1 MTSRFLLAS
10 AFSIALL
17 AQFSSAASAATITLI
32 NDPFTLSSA
41 NVGSA
46 SSSFELVSG
55 GTSVYSGGL
64 AIIRST
70 QFQSKNT
77 FNFNA
82 GDVINLSFNYF
93 DDGGTVSL
101 GSLFADTLIR
111 GGSATNKLTY
121 TKTFTVQSADSARFS
136 FNENASVVAGGTTIS
151 DFVLTNTT
159 GATSVPEPFTVIG
172 TLVGGTA
179 ALRMRK
185 KLKLD
190 RSNDA
195 SDRN

>member
-10 AFSIALL
+10 SLCLAVIAQS
-17 AQFSSAASAATITLI
+17 ASSAGAATITLI
-32 NDPFTLSSA
+32 NDQFTS
-41 NVGSA
+41 NVGTPG
-46 SSSFELVSG
+46 SSFQIVSG
-55 GTSVYSGGL
+55 STFVNGGNL
-64 AIIRST
+64 GILLTT
-70 QFQSKNT
+70 QFESKNT
-77 FNFNA
+77 FGFNA

-101 GSLFADTLIR
+101 GSLFADTLIG

-136 FNENASVVAGGTTIS
+136 FNENASVVRGGTTIS

-195 SDRN
+195 SDCN